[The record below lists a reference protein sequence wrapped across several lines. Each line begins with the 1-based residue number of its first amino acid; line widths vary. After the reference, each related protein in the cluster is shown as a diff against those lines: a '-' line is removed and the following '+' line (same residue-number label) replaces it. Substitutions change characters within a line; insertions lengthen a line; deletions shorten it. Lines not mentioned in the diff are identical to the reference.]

1 MNSTADVWGSRE
13 GVPSPPPHGDLPR
26 QKAGGSSIMHQLLKI
41 SHALSLA
48 LSPSAYLSL
57 SSPLFGSL
65 SVSLSVF
72 LFLYLLSIYHK
83 SIIGSPAHCW
93 GWVARRCPPPKKKN
107 LGVGWGVKNRVL
119 LHLGVPGCR
128 SWGTKP
134 GVWVVWLTSVQG
146 KHQNTFCA
154 CSPVCHRNR
163 CNGQTQCRTHTF
175 ASREQWCPLQP
186 RLHTHARPFAHL
198 VYLTLPYP
206 SKNKDPF

>member
-93 GWVARRCPPPKKKN
+93 GWVARRCPPPKKKKFGGWVGSKKQGFASSGSTRLQI
-107 LGVGWGVKNRVL
+107 LGDKTRGLGCL
-119 LHLGVPGCR
+119 AHLCP
-128 SWGTKP
+128 
-134 GVWVVWLTSVQG
+134 
-146 KHQNTFCA
+146 
-154 CSPVCHRNR
+154 
-163 CNGQTQCRTHTF
+163 GQTPEHVLCMLACLSQK
-175 ASREQWCPLQP
+175 QM
-186 RLHTHARPFAHL
+186 
-198 VYLTLPYP
+198 
-206 SKNKDPF
+206 